1 MNEKGF
7 AISSR
12 PIFQVREVLLG
23 VEHGWRLL
31 DKFVHTKCGQPA
43 LLHPDSN
50 QVWACAQCELVTDS
64 PSVFFKQ
71 VA

>member
-1 MNEKGF
+1 MNAKSF
-7 AISSR
+7 SASDK
-12 PIFQVREVLLG
+12 PIFQVKEVPLG
-23 VEHGWRLL
+23 VEHGWRPS
-31 DKFVHTKCGQPA
+31 DKFIHAKCGQPA